1 MATRRLWFPV
11 LVLLGMALASASA
24 TSPTVPEYRVLRTQY
39 SVLSTQQPPAD
50 PLPPGAKLRLGTT
63 RMRDPG
69 GWSGAVL
76 TPDGQH
82 LLAFPSAGP
91 ARIEVATGA
100 LGKPLK
106 PPPGVFG
113 GRTDLAPDGKRAVT
127 VAFNG
132 AVVWEIDTG
141 ASVARVDRRTPFGEG
156 AAALSADGK
165 TLAVGGV
172 KDDQAKDKPVTA
184 LVWDI
189 EKNAKRAEVI
199 VLQNQSASVALSAD
213 GKLLATWGTH
223 FDPTP
228 GRPDPEKEFGRFVQF
243 WDATSGKELGRTRL
257 PGYGA
262 PVVAF
267 APDGKMAAVA
277 NGTGTV
283 LLVDP
288 RTGSVGRQL
297 FGRYGSGVRVAFSPD
312 GKLLAAAAS
321 DGAVQVWQAAD
332 GKLAAT

>member
-1 MATRRLWFPV
+1 
-11 LVLLGMALASASA
+11 
-24 TSPTVPEYRVLRTQY
+24 
-39 SVLSTQQPPAD
+39 
-50 PLPPGAKLRLGTT
+50 
-63 RMRDPG
+63 
-69 GWSGAVL
+69 
-76 TPDGQH
+76 
-82 LLAFPSAGP
+82 
-91 ARIEVATGA
+91 
-100 LGKPLK
+100 
-106 PPPGVFG
+106 
-113 GRTDLAPDGKRAVT
+113 
-127 VAFNG
+127 
-132 AVVWEIDTG
+132 DTG

-277 NGTGTV
+277 TGTGTV

-332 GKLAAT
+332 GKLAATVDCPLGLVLSGPREIRFTAPDRAVAWGVIWSTAGVWEGPSGKVLSVTAGHTGSLTGVAFAAGGKEVLTGGQDALILRWDAASGKELGEVAVRSPGGIGGVRTQFGSVAFGPGAAVAVVDRGGGRGIYDLA